1 MLTDRALRQLK
12 PRSKLYRVADRDGL
26 CIEVTPQGTK
36 LWRYRYRVGG
46 VEKMISLR
54 ASYPETGLAAA
65 RSLRDA
71 QRRILRGGVDPSFQ
85 RRRDKAIGAIAR
97 ANTFEAVAR
106 EWLLTKSPEWVE
118 DHIQKVRNW
127 LEQHVFPI
135 LGTQPIAD
143 IEAPDIL
150 AMLRKLTTRGTLNT
164 AGRVRQTVSAIFRY
178 AIATGR
184 AQRDPAADLR
194 DALPSPTKKNFASIT
209 EPKAVGELL
218 RAIDGYQG
226 SPIVLAALKLSPLV
240 FVRPGELRGAEWSE
254 FDLDAAEWRIPA
266 SRRKLRKA
274 AKTNPRT
281 PPHVVP
287 LSTQAV
293 AILRELHALTG
304 SRSFVFPGVR
314 EGRRPMSENTV
325 NAALRRLG
333 YAKEQMTGHGFR
345 HLASTLLNEL
355 GWRPD
360 AIEEQ
365 LAHSDPNKIR
375 GVYNKATYLEERRRL
390 MQAWAD
396 HLDGLRAG
404 AEVVP
409 LRRIA

>member
-12 PRSKLYRVADRDGL
+12 PRSKLYRVADSDGL
-26 CIEVTPQGTK
+26 CIEVTPQGAK

-54 ASYPETGLAAA
+54 ASYPETSLADA
-65 RSLRDA
+65 RVLRDA
-71 QRRILRGGVDPSFQ
+71 QRRILRSGVDPSFQ

-118 DHIQKVRNW
+118 DHTQKVRNW

-135 LGTQPIAD
+135 LGTQPISD

-274 AKTNPRT
+274 AKANPRT

-293 AILRELHALTG
+293 DVLRELHALTG
-304 SRSFVFPGVR
+304 SRRFVFPGVR

-375 GVYNKATYLEERRRL
+375 GTYNKAKYLEERRRL

-409 LRRIA
+409 IRRIA

>member
-85 RRRDKAIGAIAR
+85 RRRDKAIGTIAR
-97 ANTFEAVAR
+97 ANTLEVVAR

-118 DHIQKVRNW
+118 AHIQKVRNW

-194 DALPSPTKKNFASIT
+194 DALPGPTKKNFASIT

-254 FDLDAAEWRIPA
+254 FDLDTAEWRIPA
-266 SRRKLRKA
+266 PRRKLRKA
-274 AKTNPRT
+274 AKVDPRT

-287 LSTQAV
+287 LSIQAV
-293 AILRELHALTG
+293 AILRELHALSG
-304 SRSFVFPGVR
+304 SRRFVFPGVR

-375 GVYNKATYLEERRRL
+375 GTYNKATYLEERRRM

-396 HLDGLRAG
+396 DLDGLRAG